1 MAKNNIEKNSNI
13 EEINEDT
20 VSESKVAGNSEKQE
34 KPKTTKTT
42 THKSGAKKSTTT
54 SKTKKGSKE
63 NSSTAKKT
71 SSSRI
76 GKNTKKEIAIE
87 EPVKANTKTKSKT
100 TKKGASKTN
109 TTKKTTTPTEKKTNA
124 KKTTKSGN
132 TNKVEKSKAVKKSKK
147 TDDRIKQIINE
158 QLDNVDKFEEVK
170 EVPAKK
176 KKDKKKI
183 DEKQI
188 EEQIETAKKMPKDEK
203 KKIMSGFQIRKM
215 TVTAILAAVSTVL
228 MFLSFNVPFMPSFIK
243 MDFSELPALI
253 AAFAYG
259 PLSGVIVCLIKNLI
273 NLLSTQTG
281 GVGELSNFILGCAF
295 VLPAGLIYKH
305 KKTKKS
311 AVLGALLGAV
321 IMAAFS
327 MVSNYYIVYPIYTK
341 FMPMDVIIAAYSS
354 ILPSIK
360 NLWQALFVF
369 NLPFTFAKGL
379 VNVLIATLIY
389 KPLSP
394 ILKGKNI

>member
-20 VSESKVAGNSEKQE
+20 VSESNVAGNSEKQE

-54 SKTKKGSKE
+54 SKTKKSSKE

-71 SSSRI
+71 SSSRV

-158 QLDNVDKFEEVK
+158 QLNNVDKFEEVK

-203 KKIMSGFQIRKM
+203 KKIYKKVFANIILGIVVTLYFIGIGIGFLNIDGPTFITDLK
-215 TVTAILAAVSTVL
+215 VFSLSILA
-228 MFLSFNVPFMPSFIK
+228 
-243 MDFSELPALI
+243 I
-253 AAFAYG
+253 AIILFEFAYG
-259 PLSGVIVCLIKNLI
+259 KDDDKTALYGVEMLFVAIMSLVLLYTCILHKDKFIAVANIVACI
-273 NLLSTQTG
+273 
-281 GVGELSNFILGCAF
+281 GVLYYLVKSIS
-295 VLPAGLIYKH
+295 IYIREKLKW
-305 KKTKKS
+305 KKTISDVKE
-311 AVLGALLGAV
+311 
-321 IMAAFS
+321 
-327 MVSNYYIVYPIYTK
+327 IV
-341 FMPMDVIIAAYSS
+341 AEE
-354 ILPSIK
+354 
-360 NLWQALFVF
+360 
-369 NLPFTFAKGL
+369 
-379 VNVLIATLIY
+379 
-389 KPLSP
+389 
-394 ILKGKNI
+394 

>member
-158 QLDNVDKFEEVK
+158 QLNNVDKFEEVK

-203 KKIMSGFQIRKM
+203 KKIYKKVFANIILGIVVTLYFIGIGIGFLNIDGPTFITDLK
-215 TVTAILAAVSTVL
+215 VFSLSILA
-228 MFLSFNVPFMPSFIK
+228 
-243 MDFSELPALI
+243 I
-253 AAFAYG
+253 AIILFEFAYG
-259 PLSGVIVCLIKNLI
+259 KDDDKTALYGVEMLFVAIMSLVLLYTCILHKDKFIAVANIVACI
-273 NLLSTQTG
+273 
-281 GVGELSNFILGCAF
+281 GVLYYLVKSIS
-295 VLPAGLIYKH
+295 IYIREKLKW
-305 KKTKKS
+305 KKTISDVKE
-311 AVLGALLGAV
+311 
-321 IMAAFS
+321 
-327 MVSNYYIVYPIYTK
+327 IV
-341 FMPMDVIIAAYSS
+341 AEE
-354 ILPSIK
+354 
-360 NLWQALFVF
+360 
-369 NLPFTFAKGL
+369 
-379 VNVLIATLIY
+379 
-389 KPLSP
+389 
-394 ILKGKNI
+394 

>member
-1 MAKNNIEKNSNI
+1 MAENNIEKNSNI

-203 KKIMSGFQIRKM
+203 KKIYKKVFANIILGILVTLYFIGIGIGFLNIDGPTFITDLKVFSLSIL
-215 TVTAILAAVSTVL
+215 TIAIIL
-228 MFLSFNVPFMPSFIK
+228 F
-243 MDFSELPALI
+243 E
-253 AAFAYG
+253 FAYG
-259 PLSGVIVCLIKNLI
+259 KDDDKTALYGVEMLFVAIMSLVLLYTCILHKDKFIAVANIVACI
-273 NLLSTQTG
+273 
-281 GVGELSNFILGCAF
+281 GVLYYLVKSIS
-295 VLPAGLIYKH
+295 IYIREKLKW
-305 KKTKKS
+305 KKTISDVKE
-311 AVLGALLGAV
+311 
-321 IMAAFS
+321 
-327 MVSNYYIVYPIYTK
+327 IV
-341 FMPMDVIIAAYSS
+341 AEE
-354 ILPSIK
+354 
-360 NLWQALFVF
+360 
-369 NLPFTFAKGL
+369 
-379 VNVLIATLIY
+379 
-389 KPLSP
+389 
-394 ILKGKNI
+394 

>member
-1 MAKNNIEKNSNI
+1 MAENNIEKNSNI

-42 THKSGAKKSTTT
+42 THKSVTKKNTTT
-54 SKTKKGSKE
+54 SKTKKSSKE

-158 QLDNVDKFEEVK
+158 QLNNVDKFEEVK

-203 KKIMSGFQIRKM
+203 KKIYKKVFSNIILGIVVTLYFIGIGIGFLNIDGPTFITDLK
-215 TVTAILAAVSTVL
+215 VFSLSILA
-228 MFLSFNVPFMPSFIK
+228 
-243 MDFSELPALI
+243 I
-253 AAFAYG
+253 AIILFEFAYG
-259 PLSGVIVCLIKNLI
+259 KDDDKTALYGVEMLFVAIMSLVLLYTCILHKDKFIAVANIVACI
-273 NLLSTQTG
+273 
-281 GVGELSNFILGCAF
+281 GVLYYLVKSIS
-295 VLPAGLIYKH
+295 IYIREKLKW
-305 KKTKKS
+305 KKTISDVKE
-311 AVLGALLGAV
+311 
-321 IMAAFS
+321 
-327 MVSNYYIVYPIYTK
+327 IV
-341 FMPMDVIIAAYSS
+341 AEE
-354 ILPSIK
+354 
-360 NLWQALFVF
+360 
-369 NLPFTFAKGL
+369 
-379 VNVLIATLIY
+379 
-389 KPLSP
+389 
-394 ILKGKNI
+394 

>member
-20 VSESKVAGNSEKQE
+20 VSESNVAGNSEKQE

-54 SKTKKGSKE
+54 SKTKKSSKE

-71 SSSRI
+71 SSSRV

-203 KKIMSGFQIRKM
+203 KKIYKKVFANIILGIVVTLYFIGIGIGFLNIDGPTFITDLK
-215 TVTAILAAVSTVL
+215 VFSLSILA
-228 MFLSFNVPFMPSFIK
+228 
-243 MDFSELPALI
+243 I
-253 AAFAYG
+253 AIILFEFAYG
-259 PLSGVIVCLIKNLI
+259 KDDDKTALYGVEMLFVAIMSLVLLYTCILHKDKFIAVANIVACI
-273 NLLSTQTG
+273 
-281 GVGELSNFILGCAF
+281 GVLYYLVKSIS
-295 VLPAGLIYKH
+295 IYIREKLKW
-305 KKTKKS
+305 KKTISDVKE
-311 AVLGALLGAV
+311 
-321 IMAAFS
+321 
-327 MVSNYYIVYPIYTK
+327 IV
-341 FMPMDVIIAAYSS
+341 AEE
-354 ILPSIK
+354 
-360 NLWQALFVF
+360 
-369 NLPFTFAKGL
+369 
-379 VNVLIATLIY
+379 
-389 KPLSP
+389 
-394 ILKGKNI
+394 

>member
-1 MAKNNIEKNSNI
+1 MAENNIEKNSNI

-54 SKTKKGSKE
+54 SKTKKSSKE

-71 SSSRI
+71 SSSRVE
-76 GKNTKKEIAIE
+76 KNTKKEIAIE

-158 QLDNVDKFEEVK
+158 QLNNVDKFEEVK

-203 KKIMSGFQIRKM
+203 KKIYKKVFANIILGIVVTLYFIGIGIGFLNIDGPTFITDLK
-215 TVTAILAAVSTVL
+215 VFSLSILA
-228 MFLSFNVPFMPSFIK
+228 
-243 MDFSELPALI
+243 I
-253 AAFAYG
+253 AIILFEFAYG
-259 PLSGVIVCLIKNLI
+259 KDDDKTALYGVEMLFVAIMSLVLLYTCILHKDKFIAVANIVACI
-273 NLLSTQTG
+273 
-281 GVGELSNFILGCAF
+281 GVLYYLVKSIS
-295 VLPAGLIYKH
+295 IYIREKLKW
-305 KKTKKS
+305 KKTISDVKE
-311 AVLGALLGAV
+311 
-321 IMAAFS
+321 
-327 MVSNYYIVYPIYTK
+327 IV
-341 FMPMDVIIAAYSS
+341 AEE
-354 ILPSIK
+354 
-360 NLWQALFVF
+360 
-369 NLPFTFAKGL
+369 
-379 VNVLIATLIY
+379 
-389 KPLSP
+389 
-394 ILKGKNI
+394 

>member
-100 TKKGASKTN
+100 TKKGASKTS

-158 QLDNVDKFEEVK
+158 QLNNVDKFEEVK

-203 KKIMSGFQIRKM
+203 KKIYKKVFSNIILGIVVTLYFIGIGIGFLNIDGPTFITDLK
-215 TVTAILAAVSTVL
+215 VFSLSILA
-228 MFLSFNVPFMPSFIK
+228 
-243 MDFSELPALI
+243 I
-253 AAFAYG
+253 AIILFEFAYG
-259 PLSGVIVCLIKNLI
+259 KDDDKTALYGVEMLFVAIMSLVLLYTCILHKDKFIAVANIVACI
-273 NLLSTQTG
+273 
-281 GVGELSNFILGCAF
+281 GVLYYLVKSIS
-295 VLPAGLIYKH
+295 IYIREKLKW
-305 KKTKKS
+305 KKTISDVKE
-311 AVLGALLGAV
+311 
-321 IMAAFS
+321 
-327 MVSNYYIVYPIYTK
+327 IV
-341 FMPMDVIIAAYSS
+341 AEE
-354 ILPSIK
+354 
-360 NLWQALFVF
+360 
-369 NLPFTFAKGL
+369 
-379 VNVLIATLIY
+379 
-389 KPLSP
+389 
-394 ILKGKNI
+394 

>member
-1 MAKNNIEKNSNI
+1 MAENNIEKNSNI
-13 EEINEDT
+13 EKINEDT

-54 SKTKKGSKE
+54 SKTKKSSKE

-71 SSSRI
+71 SSSRVE
-76 GKNTKKEIAIE
+76 KNTKKEIAIE

-100 TKKGASKTN
+100 TKKGASNTNTTKTS

-158 QLDNVDKFEEVK
+158 QLNNVDKFEEVK

-203 KKIMSGFQIRKM
+203 KKIYKKVFANIILGIV
-215 TVTAILAAVSTVL
+215 VTLYFIVFGIGLLNIDGPTFITDLKVFRLSILA
-228 MFLSFNVPFMPSFIK
+228 
-243 MDFSELPALI
+243 I
-253 AAFAYG
+253 AIILFEFAYG
-259 PLSGVIVCLIKNLI
+259 KDDDKTALYGVEMLFVAIMSLVLLYTCILHKDKFIAVANIVACI
-273 NLLSTQTG
+273 
-281 GVGELSNFILGCAF
+281 GVLYYLVKSIS
-295 VLPAGLIYKH
+295 IYIREKLKW
-305 KKTKKS
+305 KKTISDVKE
-311 AVLGALLGAV
+311 
-321 IMAAFS
+321 
-327 MVSNYYIVYPIYTK
+327 IV
-341 FMPMDVIIAAYSS
+341 AEE
-354 ILPSIK
+354 
-360 NLWQALFVF
+360 
-369 NLPFTFAKGL
+369 
-379 VNVLIATLIY
+379 
-389 KPLSP
+389 
-394 ILKGKNI
+394 

>member
-1 MAKNNIEKNSNI
+1 MAENNIEKNSNI
-13 EEINEDT
+13 EKINEDT

-54 SKTKKGSKE
+54 SKTKKSSKE

-71 SSSRI
+71 SSSRV

-158 QLDNVDKFEEVK
+158 QLNNVDKFEEVK

-203 KKIMSGFQIRKM
+203 KKIYKKVFSNIILGIVVTLYFIGIGIGFLNIDGPTFITDLK
-215 TVTAILAAVSTVL
+215 VFSLSILA
-228 MFLSFNVPFMPSFIK
+228 
-243 MDFSELPALI
+243 I
-253 AAFAYG
+253 AIILFEFAYG
-259 PLSGVIVCLIKNLI
+259 KDDDKTALYGVEMLFVAIMSLVLLYTCILHKDKFIAVANIVACI
-273 NLLSTQTG
+273 
-281 GVGELSNFILGCAF
+281 GVLYYLVKSIS
-295 VLPAGLIYKH
+295 IYIREKLKW
-305 KKTKKS
+305 KKTISDVKE
-311 AVLGALLGAV
+311 
-321 IMAAFS
+321 
-327 MVSNYYIVYPIYTK
+327 IV
-341 FMPMDVIIAAYSS
+341 AEE
-354 ILPSIK
+354 
-360 NLWQALFVF
+360 
-369 NLPFTFAKGL
+369 
-379 VNVLIATLIY
+379 
-389 KPLSP
+389 
-394 ILKGKNI
+394 

>member
-109 TTKKTTTPTEKKTNA
+109 TTKTNTTKKTTTPTEKKTNA

-176 KKDKKKI
+176 KKDKK
-183 DEKQI
+183 
-188 EEQIETAKKMPKDEK
+188 MPKDEK
-203 KKIMSGFQIRKM
+203 KKIYKKVFANIILGILVTLYFIGIGIGFLNIDVPTFLTDLKVFSLSIL
-215 TVTAILAAVSTVL
+215 TIAIIL
-228 MFLSFNVPFMPSFIK
+228 F
-243 MDFSELPALI
+243 E
-253 AAFAYG
+253 FAYG
-259 PLSGVIVCLIKNLI
+259 KDDDKTALYGVEMLFVAIMSLVLLYTCILHKDKFIAVANIVACI
-273 NLLSTQTG
+273 
-281 GVGELSNFILGCAF
+281 GVLYYLVKSIS
-295 VLPAGLIYKH
+295 IYIREKLKW
-305 KKTKKS
+305 KKTISDVKE
-311 AVLGALLGAV
+311 
-321 IMAAFS
+321 
-327 MVSNYYIVYPIYTK
+327 IV
-341 FMPMDVIIAAYSS
+341 AEE
-354 ILPSIK
+354 
-360 NLWQALFVF
+360 
-369 NLPFTFAKGL
+369 
-379 VNVLIATLIY
+379 
-389 KPLSP
+389 
-394 ILKGKNI
+394 

>member
-54 SKTKKGSKE
+54 SKTKKSSKE

-87 EPVKANTKTKSKT
+87 EPVKANTKKKSKT
-100 TKKGASKTN
+100 TKKGASNTTKTS

-124 KKTTKSGN
+124 KKITKSGN

-158 QLDNVDKFEEVK
+158 QLNNVDKFEEVK
-170 EVPAKK
+170 EVPAKR

-188 EEQIETAKKMPKDEK
+188 EEQIEIAKKMPKDEK
-203 KKIMSGFQIRKM
+203 KKIYKKVFANIILGIVVTLYFIGIGIGFLNIDGPTFITDLK
-215 TVTAILAAVSTVL
+215 VFSLSILA
-228 MFLSFNVPFMPSFIK
+228 
-243 MDFSELPALI
+243 I
-253 AAFAYG
+253 AIILFEFAYG
-259 PLSGVIVCLIKNLI
+259 KDDDKTALYGVEMLFVAIMSLVLLYTCILHKDKFIAVANIVACI
-273 NLLSTQTG
+273 
-281 GVGELSNFILGCAF
+281 GVLYYLVKSIS
-295 VLPAGLIYKH
+295 IYIREKLKW
-305 KKTKKS
+305 KKTISDVKE
-311 AVLGALLGAV
+311 
-321 IMAAFS
+321 
-327 MVSNYYIVYPIYTK
+327 IV
-341 FMPMDVIIAAYSS
+341 AEE
-354 ILPSIK
+354 
-360 NLWQALFVF
+360 
-369 NLPFTFAKGL
+369 
-379 VNVLIATLIY
+379 
-389 KPLSP
+389 
-394 ILKGKNI
+394 

>member
-1 MAKNNIEKNSNI
+1 MAENNIEKNSNI

-54 SKTKKGSKE
+54 SKTKKSSKE

-158 QLDNVDKFEEVK
+158 QLNNVDKFEEVK

-203 KKIMSGFQIRKM
+203 KKIYKKVFANIILGIVVTLYFIGIGIGFLNIDGPTFITDLK
-215 TVTAILAAVSTVL
+215 VFSLSILA
-228 MFLSFNVPFMPSFIK
+228 
-243 MDFSELPALI
+243 I
-253 AAFAYG
+253 AIILFEFAYG
-259 PLSGVIVCLIKNLI
+259 KDDDKTALYGVEMLFVAIMSLVLLYTCILHKDKFIAVANIVACI
-273 NLLSTQTG
+273 
-281 GVGELSNFILGCAF
+281 GVLYYLVKSIS
-295 VLPAGLIYKH
+295 IYIREKLKW
-305 KKTKKS
+305 KKTISDVKE
-311 AVLGALLGAV
+311 
-321 IMAAFS
+321 
-327 MVSNYYIVYPIYTK
+327 IV
-341 FMPMDVIIAAYSS
+341 AEE
-354 ILPSIK
+354 
-360 NLWQALFVF
+360 
-369 NLPFTFAKGL
+369 
-379 VNVLIATLIY
+379 
-389 KPLSP
+389 
-394 ILKGKNI
+394 

>member
-1 MAKNNIEKNSNI
+1 MAENNIEKNSNI
-13 EEINEDT
+13 EKINEDT

-54 SKTKKGSKE
+54 SKTKKSSKE

-71 SSSRI
+71 SSSRV

-158 QLDNVDKFEEVK
+158 QLNNVDKFEEVK

-203 KKIMSGFQIRKM
+203 KKIYKKVFANIILGIVVTLYFIGIGIGFLNIDGPTFITDLK
-215 TVTAILAAVSTVL
+215 VFSLSILA
-228 MFLSFNVPFMPSFIK
+228 
-243 MDFSELPALI
+243 I
-253 AAFAYG
+253 AIILFEFAYG
-259 PLSGVIVCLIKNLI
+259 KDDDKTALYGVEMLFVAIMSLVLLYTCILHKDKFIAVANIVACI
-273 NLLSTQTG
+273 
-281 GVGELSNFILGCAF
+281 GVLYYLVKSIS
-295 VLPAGLIYKH
+295 IYIREKLKW
-305 KKTKKS
+305 KKTISDVKE
-311 AVLGALLGAV
+311 
-321 IMAAFS
+321 
-327 MVSNYYIVYPIYTK
+327 IV
-341 FMPMDVIIAAYSS
+341 AEE
-354 ILPSIK
+354 
-360 NLWQALFVF
+360 
-369 NLPFTFAKGL
+369 
-379 VNVLIATLIY
+379 
-389 KPLSP
+389 
-394 ILKGKNI
+394 

>member
-1 MAKNNIEKNSNI
+1 MAENNIEKNSNI

-54 SKTKKGSKE
+54 SKTKKSSKE

-71 SSSRI
+71 SSSRV

-100 TKKGASKTN
+100 TKKGASNTN
-109 TTKKTTTPTEKKTNA
+109 TTKTTTPTEKKTNA

-158 QLDNVDKFEEVK
+158 QLNNVDKFEEVK

-203 KKIMSGFQIRKM
+203 KKIYKKVFANIILGILVTLYFIGIGIGFLNIDGPTFITDLK
-215 TVTAILAAVSTVL
+215 VFSLSILA
-228 MFLSFNVPFMPSFIK
+228 
-243 MDFSELPALI
+243 I
-253 AAFAYG
+253 AIILFEFAYG
-259 PLSGVIVCLIKNLI
+259 KDDDKTALYGVEMLFVAIMSLVLLYTCILHKDKFIAVANIVACI
-273 NLLSTQTG
+273 G
-281 GVGELSNFILGCAF
+281 ILYYL
-295 VLPAGLIYKH
+295 VKSISIYIREKLKW
-305 KKTKKS
+305 KKTISDVKE
-311 AVLGALLGAV
+311 
-321 IMAAFS
+321 
-327 MVSNYYIVYPIYTK
+327 IV
-341 FMPMDVIIAAYSS
+341 AEE
-354 ILPSIK
+354 
-360 NLWQALFVF
+360 
-369 NLPFTFAKGL
+369 
-379 VNVLIATLIY
+379 
-389 KPLSP
+389 
-394 ILKGKNI
+394 

>member
-1 MAKNNIEKNSNI
+1 MAENNIEKNSNI

-20 VSESKVAGNSEKQE
+20 VSESKVAENSEKQE

-54 SKTKKGSKE
+54 SKTKKSSKE

-71 SSSRI
+71 SSSRV

-188 EEQIETAKKMPKDEK
+188 EEQNETAKKKPKDEK
-203 KKIMSGFQIRKM
+203 KKIYKKEFANIILGIVVTLYFIGIGIGFLNIDGPTFITDLK
-215 TVTAILAAVSTVL
+215 VFSLSILA
-228 MFLSFNVPFMPSFIK
+228 
-243 MDFSELPALI
+243 I
-253 AAFAYG
+253 AIILFEFAYG
-259 PLSGVIVCLIKNLI
+259 KDDDKTALYGVEMLFVAIMSLVLLYTCILHKDKFIAVANIVACI
-273 NLLSTQTG
+273 
-281 GVGELSNFILGCAF
+281 GVLYYLVKSIS
-295 VLPAGLIYKH
+295 IYIREKLKW
-305 KKTKKS
+305 KKTISDVKE
-311 AVLGALLGAV
+311 
-321 IMAAFS
+321 
-327 MVSNYYIVYPIYTK
+327 IV
-341 FMPMDVIIAAYSS
+341 AEE
-354 ILPSIK
+354 
-360 NLWQALFVF
+360 
-369 NLPFTFAKGL
+369 
-379 VNVLIATLIY
+379 
-389 KPLSP
+389 
-394 ILKGKNI
+394 

>member
-1 MAKNNIEKNSNI
+1 MAENNIEKNSNI

-54 SKTKKGSKE
+54 SKTKKSSKE

-71 SSSRI
+71 SSSRV

-203 KKIMSGFQIRKM
+203 KKIYKKVFANIILGIVVTLYFIGIGIGFLNIDGPTFITDLK
-215 TVTAILAAVSTVL
+215 VFSLSILA
-228 MFLSFNVPFMPSFIK
+228 
-243 MDFSELPALI
+243 I
-253 AAFAYG
+253 AIILFEFAYG
-259 PLSGVIVCLIKNLI
+259 KDDDKTALYGVEMLFVAIMSLVLLYTCILHKDKFIAVANIVACI
-273 NLLSTQTG
+273 
-281 GVGELSNFILGCAF
+281 GVLYYLVKSIS
-295 VLPAGLIYKH
+295 IYIREKLKW
-305 KKTKKS
+305 KKTISDVKE
-311 AVLGALLGAV
+311 
-321 IMAAFS
+321 
-327 MVSNYYIVYPIYTK
+327 IV
-341 FMPMDVIIAAYSS
+341 AEE
-354 ILPSIK
+354 
-360 NLWQALFVF
+360 
-369 NLPFTFAKGL
+369 
-379 VNVLIATLIY
+379 
-389 KPLSP
+389 
-394 ILKGKNI
+394 

>member
-1 MAKNNIEKNSNI
+1 MAENNIEKNSNI
-13 EEINEDT
+13 EKINEDA

-54 SKTKKGSKE
+54 SKTKKSSKE

-71 SSSRI
+71 SSSRV

-100 TKKGASKTN
+100 TKKGASNTN
-109 TTKKTTTPTEKKTNA
+109 TTKTTTPTEKKTNA

-158 QLDNVDKFEEVK
+158 QLNNVDKFEEVK

-203 KKIMSGFQIRKM
+203 KKIYKKVFANIILGIVVTLYFIGIGIGFLNIDGPTFITDLK
-215 TVTAILAAVSTVL
+215 VFSLSILA
-228 MFLSFNVPFMPSFIK
+228 
-243 MDFSELPALI
+243 I
-253 AAFAYG
+253 AIILFEFAYG
-259 PLSGVIVCLIKNLI
+259 KDDDKIALYGVEMLFVAIMSLVLLYTCILHKDKFIAVANIVACI
-273 NLLSTQTG
+273 
-281 GVGELSNFILGCAF
+281 GVLYYLVKSIS
-295 VLPAGLIYKH
+295 IYIREKLKW
-305 KKTKKS
+305 KKTISDVKE
-311 AVLGALLGAV
+311 
-321 IMAAFS
+321 
-327 MVSNYYIVYPIYTK
+327 IV
-341 FMPMDVIIAAYSS
+341 AEE
-354 ILPSIK
+354 
-360 NLWQALFVF
+360 
-369 NLPFTFAKGL
+369 
-379 VNVLIATLIY
+379 
-389 KPLSP
+389 
-394 ILKGKNI
+394 

>member
-158 QLDNVDKFEEVK
+158 QLNNVDKFEEVK

-203 KKIMSGFQIRKM
+203 KKIYKKVFANIILGILVTLYFIGIGIGFLNIDGPTFITDLKVFSLSIL
-215 TVTAILAAVSTVL
+215 TIAIIL
-228 MFLSFNVPFMPSFIK
+228 F
-243 MDFSELPALI
+243 E
-253 AAFAYG
+253 FAYG
-259 PLSGVIVCLIKNLI
+259 KDDDKTALYGVEMLFVAIMSLVLLYTCILHKDKFIAVANIVACI
-273 NLLSTQTG
+273 
-281 GVGELSNFILGCAF
+281 GVLYYLVKSIS
-295 VLPAGLIYKH
+295 IYIREKLKW
-305 KKTKKS
+305 KKTISDVKE
-311 AVLGALLGAV
+311 
-321 IMAAFS
+321 
-327 MVSNYYIVYPIYTK
+327 IV
-341 FMPMDVIIAAYSS
+341 AEE
-354 ILPSIK
+354 
-360 NLWQALFVF
+360 
-369 NLPFTFAKGL
+369 
-379 VNVLIATLIY
+379 
-389 KPLSP
+389 
-394 ILKGKNI
+394 

>member
-1 MAKNNIEKNSNI
+1 MAENNIEKNSNI

-42 THKSGAKKSTTT
+42 THKSVTKKNTTT
-54 SKTKKGSKE
+54 SKTKKSSKE

-71 SSSRI
+71 SSSRV

-158 QLDNVDKFEEVK
+158 QLNNVDKFEEVK

-203 KKIMSGFQIRKM
+203 KKIYKKVFSNIILGIVVTLYFIGIGIGFLNIDGPTFITDLKVFSLSIL
-215 TVTAILAAVSTVL
+215 TIAIIL
-228 MFLSFNVPFMPSFIK
+228 F
-243 MDFSELPALI
+243 E
-253 AAFAYG
+253 FAYG
-259 PLSGVIVCLIKNLI
+259 KDDDKTALYGVEMLFVAIMSLVLLYTCILHKDKFIAVANIVACI
-273 NLLSTQTG
+273 
-281 GVGELSNFILGCAF
+281 GVLYYLVKSIS
-295 VLPAGLIYKH
+295 IYIREKLKW
-305 KKTKKS
+305 KKTISDVKE
-311 AVLGALLGAV
+311 
-321 IMAAFS
+321 
-327 MVSNYYIVYPIYTK
+327 IV
-341 FMPMDVIIAAYSS
+341 AEE
-354 ILPSIK
+354 
-360 NLWQALFVF
+360 
-369 NLPFTFAKGL
+369 
-379 VNVLIATLIY
+379 
-389 KPLSP
+389 
-394 ILKGKNI
+394 

>member
-1 MAKNNIEKNSNI
+1 MAENNIEKNSNI
-13 EEINEDT
+13 EKINEDA

-54 SKTKKGSKE
+54 SKTKKSSKE

-71 SSSRI
+71 SSSRV

-100 TKKGASKTN
+100 TKKGASNTN
-109 TTKKTTTPTEKKTNA
+109 TTKTTTPTEKKTNA

-158 QLDNVDKFEEVK
+158 QLNNVDKFEEVK

-203 KKIMSGFQIRKM
+203 KKIYKKVFANIILGIVVTLYFIGIGIGFLNIDGPTFITDLK
-215 TVTAILAAVSTVL
+215 VFSLSILA
-228 MFLSFNVPFMPSFIK
+228 
-243 MDFSELPALI
+243 I
-253 AAFAYG
+253 AIILFEFAYG
-259 PLSGVIVCLIKNLI
+259 KDDDKTALYGVEMLFVAIMSLVLLYTCILHKDKFIAVANIVACI
-273 NLLSTQTG
+273 
-281 GVGELSNFILGCAF
+281 GVLYYLVKSMS
-295 VLPAGLIYKH
+295 IYIREKLKW
-305 KKTKKS
+305 KKTISDVKE
-311 AVLGALLGAV
+311 
-321 IMAAFS
+321 
-327 MVSNYYIVYPIYTK
+327 IV
-341 FMPMDVIIAAYSS
+341 AEE
-354 ILPSIK
+354 
-360 NLWQALFVF
+360 
-369 NLPFTFAKGL
+369 
-379 VNVLIATLIY
+379 
-389 KPLSP
+389 
-394 ILKGKNI
+394 

>member
-1 MAKNNIEKNSNI
+1 MAENNIEKNSNI
-13 EEINEDT
+13 EKINEDT

-54 SKTKKGSKE
+54 SKTKKSSKE

-71 SSSRI
+71 SSSRV

-158 QLDNVDKFEEVK
+158 QLNNVDKFEEVK

-176 KKDKKKI
+176 KKDKKKN

-203 KKIMSGFQIRKM
+203 KKIYKKVFANIILGIVVTLYFIGIGIGFLNIDGPTFITDLK
-215 TVTAILAAVSTVL
+215 VFSLSILA
-228 MFLSFNVPFMPSFIK
+228 
-243 MDFSELPALI
+243 I
-253 AAFAYG
+253 AIILFEFAYG
-259 PLSGVIVCLIKNLI
+259 KDDDKTALYGVEMLFVAIMSLVLLYTCILHKDKFIAVANIVACI
-273 NLLSTQTG
+273 
-281 GVGELSNFILGCAF
+281 GVLYYLVKSIS
-295 VLPAGLIYKH
+295 IYIREKLKW
-305 KKTKKS
+305 KKTISDVKE
-311 AVLGALLGAV
+311 
-321 IMAAFS
+321 
-327 MVSNYYIVYPIYTK
+327 IV
-341 FMPMDVIIAAYSS
+341 AEE
-354 ILPSIK
+354 
-360 NLWQALFVF
+360 
-369 NLPFTFAKGL
+369 
-379 VNVLIATLIY
+379 
-389 KPLSP
+389 
-394 ILKGKNI
+394 

>member
-1 MAKNNIEKNSNI
+1 MAENNIEKNSNI
-13 EEINEDT
+13 EKINEDT

-54 SKTKKGSKE
+54 SKTKKSSKE

-71 SSSRI
+71 SSSRV

-87 EPVKANTKTKSKT
+87 EPVKDNTKTKSKT

-158 QLDNVDKFEEVK
+158 QLNNVDKFEEVK

-203 KKIMSGFQIRKM
+203 KKIYKKVFANIILGIVVTLYFIGIGIGFLNIDGPTFITDLK
-215 TVTAILAAVSTVL
+215 VFSLSILA
-228 MFLSFNVPFMPSFIK
+228 
-243 MDFSELPALI
+243 I
-253 AAFAYG
+253 AIILFEFAYG
-259 PLSGVIVCLIKNLI
+259 KDDDKTALYGVEMLFVAIMSLVLLYTCILHKDKFIAVANIVACI
-273 NLLSTQTG
+273 
-281 GVGELSNFILGCAF
+281 GVLYYLVKSIS
-295 VLPAGLIYKH
+295 IYIREKLKW
-305 KKTKKS
+305 KKTISDVKE
-311 AVLGALLGAV
+311 
-321 IMAAFS
+321 
-327 MVSNYYIVYPIYTK
+327 IV
-341 FMPMDVIIAAYSS
+341 AEE
-354 ILPSIK
+354 
-360 NLWQALFVF
+360 
-369 NLPFTFAKGL
+369 
-379 VNVLIATLIY
+379 
-389 KPLSP
+389 
-394 ILKGKNI
+394 

>member
-42 THKSGAKKSTTT
+42 THKSGTKKSTTT
-54 SKTKKGSKE
+54 SKTKKSSKE

-71 SSSRI
+71 SISRV

-109 TTKKTTTPTEKKTNA
+109 TTKTNTTKTSTTQKTTTPTEKKTNA

-158 QLDNVDKFEEVK
+158 QLNNVDKFEEVK

-188 EEQIETAKKMPKDEK
+188 EEQIEIAKKMPKDEK
-203 KKIMSGFQIRKM
+203 KKIYKKVFANIILGIVVTLYFIGIGIGFLNIDGPTFITDLK
-215 TVTAILAAVSTVL
+215 VFSLSILA
-228 MFLSFNVPFMPSFIK
+228 
-243 MDFSELPALI
+243 I
-253 AAFAYG
+253 AIILFEFAYG
-259 PLSGVIVCLIKNLI
+259 KDDDKTALYGVEMLFVAIMSLVLLYTCILHKDKFIAVANIVACI
-273 NLLSTQTG
+273 
-281 GVGELSNFILGCAF
+281 GVLYYLVKSIS
-295 VLPAGLIYKH
+295 IYIREKLKW
-305 KKTKKS
+305 KKTISDVKE
-311 AVLGALLGAV
+311 
-321 IMAAFS
+321 
-327 MVSNYYIVYPIYTK
+327 IV
-341 FMPMDVIIAAYSS
+341 AEE
-354 ILPSIK
+354 
-360 NLWQALFVF
+360 
-369 NLPFTFAKGL
+369 
-379 VNVLIATLIY
+379 
-389 KPLSP
+389 
-394 ILKGKNI
+394 

>member
-1 MAKNNIEKNSNI
+1 MAENNIEKNSNI

-203 KKIMSGFQIRKM
+203 KKIYKKVFANIILGILVTLYFIGIGIGFLNIDGPTFITDLK
-215 TVTAILAAVSTVL
+215 VFSLSILA
-228 MFLSFNVPFMPSFIK
+228 
-243 MDFSELPALI
+243 I
-253 AAFAYG
+253 AIILFEFAYG
-259 PLSGVIVCLIKNLI
+259 KDDDKTALYGVEMLFVAIMSLVLLYTCILHKDKFIAVANIVACI
-273 NLLSTQTG
+273 
-281 GVGELSNFILGCAF
+281 GVLYYLVKSIS
-295 VLPAGLIYKH
+295 IYIREKLKW
-305 KKTKKS
+305 KKTISDVKE
-311 AVLGALLGAV
+311 
-321 IMAAFS
+321 
-327 MVSNYYIVYPIYTK
+327 IV
-341 FMPMDVIIAAYSS
+341 AEE
-354 ILPSIK
+354 
-360 NLWQALFVF
+360 
-369 NLPFTFAKGL
+369 
-379 VNVLIATLIY
+379 
-389 KPLSP
+389 
-394 ILKGKNI
+394 

>member
-1 MAKNNIEKNSNI
+1 MAENNIEKNSNI

-54 SKTKKGSKE
+54 SKTKKSSKE

-100 TKKGASKTN
+100 TKKGASKTNTTKTN

-188 EEQIETAKKMPKDEK
+188 EEKIEKDKKMKIYK
-203 KKIMSGFQIRKM
+203 KVFANIILGIVVTLYFIGIGIGFLNIDGPTFITDLKVFSLSIL
-215 TVTAILAAVSTVL
+215 TIAIIL
-228 MFLSFNVPFMPSFIK
+228 F
-243 MDFSELPALI
+243 E
-253 AAFAYG
+253 FAYG
-259 PLSGVIVCLIKNLI
+259 KDDDKTALYGVEMLFVAIMSLVLLYTCILHKDKFIAVANIVACI
-273 NLLSTQTG
+273 
-281 GVGELSNFILGCAF
+281 GVLYYLVKSIS
-295 VLPAGLIYKH
+295 IYIREKLKW
-305 KKTKKS
+305 KKTISDVKE
-311 AVLGALLGAV
+311 
-321 IMAAFS
+321 
-327 MVSNYYIVYPIYTK
+327 IV
-341 FMPMDVIIAAYSS
+341 AEE
-354 ILPSIK
+354 
-360 NLWQALFVF
+360 
-369 NLPFTFAKGL
+369 
-379 VNVLIATLIY
+379 
-389 KPLSP
+389 
-394 ILKGKNI
+394 

>member
-1 MAKNNIEKNSNI
+1 MAENNIEKNSNI

-42 THKSGAKKSTTT
+42 THKSVTKKNTTT
-54 SKTKKGSKE
+54 SKTKKSSKE

-71 SSSRI
+71 SSSRV

-158 QLDNVDKFEEVK
+158 QLNNVDKFEEVK
-170 EVPAKK
+170 DVPAKK

-203 KKIMSGFQIRKM
+203 KKIYKKVFANIILGIVVTLYFIGIGIGFFNIDGPTFITDLK
-215 TVTAILAAVSTVL
+215 VFSLSILA
-228 MFLSFNVPFMPSFIK
+228 
-243 MDFSELPALI
+243 I
-253 AAFAYG
+253 AIILFEFAYG
-259 PLSGVIVCLIKNLI
+259 KDDDKTALYGVEMLFVAIMSLVLLYTCILHKDKFIAVANIVACI
-273 NLLSTQTG
+273 
-281 GVGELSNFILGCAF
+281 GVLYYLVKSIS
-295 VLPAGLIYKH
+295 IYIRKKLKW
-305 KKTKKS
+305 KKTISDVKE
-311 AVLGALLGAV
+311 
-321 IMAAFS
+321 
-327 MVSNYYIVYPIYTK
+327 IV
-341 FMPMDVIIAAYSS
+341 AEE
-354 ILPSIK
+354 
-360 NLWQALFVF
+360 
-369 NLPFTFAKGL
+369 
-379 VNVLIATLIY
+379 
-389 KPLSP
+389 
-394 ILKGKNI
+394 

>member
-1 MAKNNIEKNSNI
+1 MAENNIEKNSNI

-54 SKTKKGSKE
+54 SKTKKSSKE

-100 TKKGASKTN
+100 TKKGASNTTKTS

-124 KKTTKSGN
+124 KKITKSGN

-158 QLDNVDKFEEVK
+158 QLNNVDKFEEVK
-170 EVPAKK
+170 EVPAKR

-188 EEQIETAKKMPKDEK
+188 EEQIEIAKKMPKDEK
-203 KKIMSGFQIRKM
+203 KKIYKKVFANIILGIVVTLYFIGIGIGFLNIDGPTFITDLK
-215 TVTAILAAVSTVL
+215 VFSLSILA
-228 MFLSFNVPFMPSFIK
+228 
-243 MDFSELPALI
+243 I
-253 AAFAYG
+253 AIILFEFAYG
-259 PLSGVIVCLIKNLI
+259 KDDDKTALYGVEMLFVAIMSLVLLYTCILHKDKFIAVANIVACI
-273 NLLSTQTG
+273 
-281 GVGELSNFILGCAF
+281 GVLYYLVKSIS
-295 VLPAGLIYKH
+295 IYIREKLKW
-305 KKTKKS
+305 KKTISDVKE
-311 AVLGALLGAV
+311 
-321 IMAAFS
+321 
-327 MVSNYYIVYPIYTK
+327 IV
-341 FMPMDVIIAAYSS
+341 AEE
-354 ILPSIK
+354 
-360 NLWQALFVF
+360 
-369 NLPFTFAKGL
+369 
-379 VNVLIATLIY
+379 
-389 KPLSP
+389 
-394 ILKGKNI
+394 

>member
-1 MAKNNIEKNSNI
+1 MAENNIEKNSNI

-54 SKTKKGSKE
+54 SKTKKSSKE

-203 KKIMSGFQIRKM
+203 KKIYKKVFANIILGILVTLYFIGIGIGFLNIDGPTFITDLK
-215 TVTAILAAVSTVL
+215 VFSLSILA
-228 MFLSFNVPFMPSFIK
+228 
-243 MDFSELPALI
+243 I
-253 AAFAYG
+253 AIILFEFAYG
-259 PLSGVIVCLIKNLI
+259 KDDDKTALYGVEMLFVAIMSLVLLYTCILHKDKFIAVANIVACI
-273 NLLSTQTG
+273 
-281 GVGELSNFILGCAF
+281 GVLYYLVKSIS
-295 VLPAGLIYKH
+295 IYIREKLKW
-305 KKTKKS
+305 KKTISDVKE
-311 AVLGALLGAV
+311 
-321 IMAAFS
+321 
-327 MVSNYYIVYPIYTK
+327 IV
-341 FMPMDVIIAAYSS
+341 AEE
-354 ILPSIK
+354 
-360 NLWQALFVF
+360 
-369 NLPFTFAKGL
+369 
-379 VNVLIATLIY
+379 
-389 KPLSP
+389 
-394 ILKGKNI
+394 

>member
-54 SKTKKGSKE
+54 SKTKKSSKE

-158 QLDNVDKFEEVK
+158 QLNNVDKFEEVK
-170 EVPAKK
+170 EVPAKR

-188 EEQIETAKKMPKDEK
+188 EEQIEIAKKMPKDEK
-203 KKIMSGFQIRKM
+203 KKIYKKVFANIILGIVVTLYFIGIGIGFLNIDGPTFITDLK
-215 TVTAILAAVSTVL
+215 VFSLSILA
-228 MFLSFNVPFMPSFIK
+228 
-243 MDFSELPALI
+243 I
-253 AAFAYG
+253 AIILFEFAYG
-259 PLSGVIVCLIKNLI
+259 KDDDKTALYGVEMLFVAIMSLVLLYTCILHKDKFIAVANIVACI
-273 NLLSTQTG
+273 
-281 GVGELSNFILGCAF
+281 GVLYYLVKSIS
-295 VLPAGLIYKH
+295 IYIREKLKW
-305 KKTKKS
+305 KKTISDVKE
-311 AVLGALLGAV
+311 
-321 IMAAFS
+321 
-327 MVSNYYIVYPIYTK
+327 IV
-341 FMPMDVIIAAYSS
+341 AEE
-354 ILPSIK
+354 
-360 NLWQALFVF
+360 
-369 NLPFTFAKGL
+369 
-379 VNVLIATLIY
+379 
-389 KPLSP
+389 
-394 ILKGKNI
+394 

>member
-71 SSSRI
+71 SSSRV

-109 TTKKTTTPTEKKTNA
+109 TTKTNTTKTSTTQKTTTPTEKKTNA

-203 KKIMSGFQIRKM
+203 KKIYKKVFANIILGILVTLYFIGIGIGFLNIDGPTFITDLKVFSLSIL
-215 TVTAILAAVSTVL
+215 TIAIIL
-228 MFLSFNVPFMPSFIK
+228 F
-243 MDFSELPALI
+243 E
-253 AAFAYG
+253 FAYG
-259 PLSGVIVCLIKNLI
+259 KDDDKTALYGVEMLFVAIMSLVLLYTCILHKDKFIAVANIVACI
-273 NLLSTQTG
+273 
-281 GVGELSNFILGCAF
+281 GVLYYLVKSIS
-295 VLPAGLIYKH
+295 IYIREKLKW
-305 KKTKKS
+305 KKTISDVKE
-311 AVLGALLGAV
+311 
-321 IMAAFS
+321 
-327 MVSNYYIVYPIYTK
+327 IV
-341 FMPMDVIIAAYSS
+341 AEE
-354 ILPSIK
+354 
-360 NLWQALFVF
+360 
-369 NLPFTFAKGL
+369 
-379 VNVLIATLIY
+379 
-389 KPLSP
+389 
-394 ILKGKNI
+394 

>member
-1 MAKNNIEKNSNI
+1 MAENNIEKNSNI
-13 EEINEDT
+13 EKINEDA

-54 SKTKKGSKE
+54 SKTKKSSKE

-71 SSSRI
+71 SSSRV

-100 TKKGASKTN
+100 TKKGASNTN
-109 TTKKTTTPTEKKTNA
+109 TTKTTTPTEKKTNA

-158 QLDNVDKFEEVK
+158 QLNNVDKFEEVK

-203 KKIMSGFQIRKM
+203 KKIYKKVFANIILGILVTLYFIGIGIGFLNIDGPTFITDLKVFSLSIL
-215 TVTAILAAVSTVL
+215 TIAIIL
-228 MFLSFNVPFMPSFIK
+228 F
-243 MDFSELPALI
+243 E
-253 AAFAYG
+253 FAYG
-259 PLSGVIVCLIKNLI
+259 KDDDKTALYGVEMLFVAIMSLVLLYTCILHKDKFIAVANIVACI
-273 NLLSTQTG
+273 
-281 GVGELSNFILGCAF
+281 GVLYYLVKSIS
-295 VLPAGLIYKH
+295 IYIREKLKW
-305 KKTKKS
+305 KKTISDVKE
-311 AVLGALLGAV
+311 
-321 IMAAFS
+321 
-327 MVSNYYIVYPIYTK
+327 IV
-341 FMPMDVIIAAYSS
+341 AEE
-354 ILPSIK
+354 
-360 NLWQALFVF
+360 
-369 NLPFTFAKGL
+369 
-379 VNVLIATLIY
+379 
-389 KPLSP
+389 
-394 ILKGKNI
+394 

>member
-1 MAKNNIEKNSNI
+1 MAENNIEKNSNI

-71 SSSRI
+71 SSSRV

-203 KKIMSGFQIRKM
+203 KKIYKKVFSNIILGIVVTLYFIGIGIGFLNIDGPTFITDLKVFSLSIL
-215 TVTAILAAVSTVL
+215 TIAIIL
-228 MFLSFNVPFMPSFIK
+228 F
-243 MDFSELPALI
+243 E
-253 AAFAYG
+253 FAYG
-259 PLSGVIVCLIKNLI
+259 KDDDKTALYGVEMLFVAIMSLVLLYTCILHKDKFIAVANIVACI
-273 NLLSTQTG
+273 
-281 GVGELSNFILGCAF
+281 GVLYYLVKSIS
-295 VLPAGLIYKH
+295 IYIREKLKW
-305 KKTKKS
+305 KKTISDVKE
-311 AVLGALLGAV
+311 
-321 IMAAFS
+321 
-327 MVSNYYIVYPIYTK
+327 IV
-341 FMPMDVIIAAYSS
+341 AEE
-354 ILPSIK
+354 
-360 NLWQALFVF
+360 
-369 NLPFTFAKGL
+369 
-379 VNVLIATLIY
+379 
-389 KPLSP
+389 
-394 ILKGKNI
+394 